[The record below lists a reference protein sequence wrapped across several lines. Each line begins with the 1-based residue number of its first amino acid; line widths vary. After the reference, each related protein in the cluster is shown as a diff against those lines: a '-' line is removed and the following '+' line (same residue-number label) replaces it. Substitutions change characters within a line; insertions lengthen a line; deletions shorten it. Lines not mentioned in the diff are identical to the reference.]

1 MLLISNYQRGKKKKE
16 ANKSVLLFWPPK
28 DLSALKPVLVTRF
41 LIGNLAAGCA
51 QHPKHSV
58 AALCCVPIKHRG
70 FPARAGFQYHYH
82 WKNGKKGLC
91 GFGSAA
97 VTPRLHQDISL
108 SSGPKSSWSNPA
120 TFMLLNFLT
129 FFNTNSWLH
138 QLLDP
143 GRGSCG
149 STAAG
154 RGHRHVGD
162 TKSLCPGLSP
172 CAPVTRLLTLS
183 SASRST
189 AWES

>member
-1 MLLISNYQRGKKKKE
+1 M
-16 ANKSVLLFWPPK
+16 LLFWPPK

-51 QHPKHSV
+51 QHPSQSV
-58 AALCCVPIKHRG
+58 AAHFCCVPVKHRG
-70 FPARAGFQYHYH
+70 FPARAGFQNHYH
-82 WKNGKKGLC
+82 WKKGKKGLC

-108 SSGPKSSWSNPA
+108 SSGPKSSRSNPA

-129 FFNTNSWLH
+129 FLNTNSWLY

-143 GRGSCG
+143 GQGLCG
-149 STAAG
+149 SMAAG
-154 RGHRHVGD
+154 QSHRWVGD
-162 TKSLCPGLSP
+162 TNSLCPGVSP

-183 SASRST
+183 CASRSR
-189 AWES
+189 AWKS